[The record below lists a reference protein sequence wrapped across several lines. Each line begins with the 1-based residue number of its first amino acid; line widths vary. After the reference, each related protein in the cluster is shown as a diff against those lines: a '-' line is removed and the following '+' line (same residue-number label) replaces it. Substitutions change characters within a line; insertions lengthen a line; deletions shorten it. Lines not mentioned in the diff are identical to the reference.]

1 MSRIKR
7 TLQKRFVVF
16 CEGDTEYN
24 YINAMRKN
32 AGVQVILKPINMKGG
47 GYLNFLK
54 KIKTESSTD
63 CLAKFVIVDG
73 DRINNDAQEKKYFK
87 QLLDYCKVQNQRRD
101 VPIFLIVNNPD
112 FEYVACL
119 HFENCKNQQSDKFL
133 TNELSYQ
140 SIDQFKGNQDIYKIL
155 NTDGRSYQLAQKRLV
170 NAPKLVANL
179 YIVKKKSFEIMM
191 RQTIYDAEA
200 ESQKSSNMDEFFDV
214 INW

>member
-32 AGVQVILKPINMKGG
+32 AGVQLILKPINMKGG

-54 KIKTESSTD
+54 KIKTESPTD
-63 CLAKFVIVDG
+63 CLAHFIIVDG
-73 DRINNDAQEKKYFK
+73 DIINNYAQEKKYFK
-87 QLLDYCKVQNQRRD
+87 QLLDYCKIQNQRRD

-119 HFENCKNQQSDKFL
+119 HFENYKNQQSDKFL

-140 SIDQFKGNQDIYKIL
+140 SID
-155 NTDGRSYQLAQKRLV
+155 
-170 NAPKLVANL
+170 
-179 YIVKKKSFEIMM
+179 
-191 RQTIYDAEA
+191 
-200 ESQKSSNMDEFFDV
+200 
-214 INW
+214 